1 MWSLKKDRH
10 TGQWELKW
18 ESRNKHSHLQS
29 IDFWQECQNNSMKT
43 KGSLFN
49 SGSGTAMDIRMQK
62 NEGGYRIRDVHIGR
76 EEVKLSLLSDD
87 VILHIEKP

>member
-1 MWSLKKDRH
+1 
-10 TGQWELKW
+10 
-18 ESRNKHSHLQS
+18 
-29 IDFWQECQNNSMKT
+29 MKT

-62 NEGGYRIRDVHIGR
+62 NEAGYRIRDVHIGR

>member
-1 MWSLKKDRH
+1 
-10 TGQWELKW
+10 
-18 ESRNKHSHLQS
+18 
-29 IDFWQECQNNSMKT
+29 MKT